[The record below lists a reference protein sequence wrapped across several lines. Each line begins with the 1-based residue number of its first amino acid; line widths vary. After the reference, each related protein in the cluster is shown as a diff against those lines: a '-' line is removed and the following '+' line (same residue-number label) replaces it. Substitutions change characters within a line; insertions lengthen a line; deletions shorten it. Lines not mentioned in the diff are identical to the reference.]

1 MSIALATVGPS
12 VYWYLARA
20 TGAVTLLLLTAIV
33 VLGILGPLRVAGP
46 RWPRFAI
53 DTLHRDL
60 SLLVIVLLLVH
71 IVTSVLDSFVS
82 ISLTDAV
89 IPFIGSYRPL
99 WLGLGAVAFDL
110 ILALVFT
117 SLIRR
122 RLGYRAWR
130 YVHWLAYASFPVAVL
145 HGLGTGSDTKLWW
158 MLLLTAACVAAVVV
172 ATGIRVARAENPPVG
187 VRAPALVLSVLAPLG
202 LAVFALAGPL
212 AHGWARR
219 AGTPVKLLGHP
230 APVRVTQRTSPAPA
244 SGSGSGSVSASAFT
258 ADISGTVRQSQ
269 APGGAIVDLDLH
281 LSGGERGRLRVRLAG
296 QPSSGGGLSM
306 TGSQVDL
313 LIPSTGVMA
322 GQITSLQGTE
332 FTARVV
338 GGGGRLNLHA
348 RLNIDSQTNV
358 VSGSVAAS
366 PVGDGR

>member
-1 MSIALATVGPS
+1 
-12 VYWYLARA
+12 
-20 TGAVTLLLLTAIV
+20 
-33 VLGILGPLRVAGP
+33 
-46 RWPRFAI
+46 
-53 DTLHRDL
+53 
-60 SLLVIVLLLVH
+60 
-71 IVTSVLDSFVS
+71 
-82 ISLTDAV
+82 
-89 IPFIGSYRPL
+89 
-99 WLGLGAVAFDL
+99 
-110 ILALVFT
+110 
-117 SLIRR
+117 
-122 RLGYRAWR
+122 
-130 YVHWLAYASFPVAVL
+130 
-145 HGLGTGSDTKLWW
+145 
-158 MLLLTAACVAAVVV
+158 VAAVVV

-187 VRAPALVLSVLAPLG
+187 VRAPALVLSVLTPLG

-230 APVRVTQRTSPAPA
+230 APVRVAQRTSPAPA
-244 SGSGSGSVSASAFT
+244 SGSGSVSVSPFT
-258 ADISGTVRQSQ
+258 ANISGTVRQSQ

-296 QPSSGGGLSM
+296 QPSPGGGLSM

-338 GGGGRLNLHA
+338 GSGGRLNVHA

-366 PVGDGR
+366 PVGGGR